1 MKRWLRGSVVL
12 ATAIGMWSCSGDPT
26 DSFRGGPSRIVAT
39 PASLFITQGRT
50 EGVVVQAQDDQGD
63 PQAVTFDTASGPG
76 ITVTQDV
83 TFLPTNGAPIQGQ
96 SRYLITA
103 NEFLG
108 TSFTVSVGEQSLEI
122 PVRVLPASFIGGF
135 SNEAP
140 PLADTVTLTAPTGI
154 RFGANTGITFPGAQG
169 EPFITGIS
177 ADSTVLSFLPPP
189 GADTLAS
196 VTGLELTYAL
206 GAFTADTIETT
217 TKVTTPSVTLT
228 TNFSTGTPAVNEVV
242 TVTTTPEFFFAPST
256 VIFQGGDTATVLA
269 VAADG
274 SSMSFVPV
282 PGADTVPTIS
292 GVALNILP
300 EVPLS
305 LPASGTLTVDSVIP
319 TTGSLDPATGP
330 TIPVPADSG
339 FTSIFR
345 AIPGY
350 PGGVIE
356 DRWYKFVVPTDGDY
370 TITVDWTVGSD
381 IDVGVCTEAGAP
393 TFDCDFAAATGNHPE
408 TDDFTLTAGNYA
420 LLVEDFAKNAAG
432 TEITITMTRI
442 TP

>member
-12 ATAIGMWSCSGDPT
+12 ATAVGMWSCSGDPT
-26 DSFRGGPSRIVAT
+26 DSFRGGTSRIVAT

-50 EGVVVQAQDDQGD
+50 EAVVVQAQDDQGD
-63 PQAVTFDTASGPG
+63 PVAVTFDTTVGAG
-76 ITVTQDV
+76 ITVAEDA

-96 SRYLITA
+96 TRYLITA

-108 TSFTVSVGEQSLEI
+108 TSFTVSVDGDSLEI
-122 PVRVLPASFIGGF
+122 PVRVLPIAFTGGF

-140 PLADTVTLTAPTGI
+140 ALGDTLTLTAPPGV
-154 RFGANTGITFPGAQG
+154 RFGAHTSIAFPGAQG

-177 ADSTVLSFLPPP
+177 ADSTILSFLPPP

-206 GAFTADTIETT
+206 GSFTADTIETT

-228 TNFSTGTPAVNEVV
+228 TNFSDVSPAVNDVV
-242 TVTTTPEFFFAPST
+242 TVTAPGFFFTPAA
-256 VIFQGGDTATVLA
+256 VLVQGADTAAILDI
-269 VAADG
+269 AADG
-274 SSMSFVPV
+274 SSMSFIPV

-292 GVALNILP
+292 GLALTVLP
-300 EVPLS
+300 KVLLK
-305 LPASGTLTVDSVIP
+305 LPSSARVTVDSVIP

-330 TIPVPADSG
+330 IIPVPSDSG

-350 PGGVIE
+350 PGGAVD
-356 DRWYKFVVPTDGDY
+356 DRWYRFVVPTDGDY

-381 IDVGVCTEAGAP
+381 LDVGVCPEAGAP
-393 TFDCDFAAATGNHPE
+393 TFDCDFSAATGNQPE

-420 LLVEDFAKNAAG
+420 LLVEDFGEDAAG
-432 TEITITMTRI
+432 SQITITMTRI

>member
-12 ATAIGMWSCSGDPT
+12 ATAVGMWSCSGDPT
-26 DSFRGGPSRIVAT
+26 DSFREGPSRIVAT

-50 EGVVVQAQDDQGD
+50 EAVVVQAQDDQGD
-63 PQAVTFDTASGPG
+63 PLAVTFDTASGPG
-76 ITVTQDV
+76 ITVVQDA

-108 TSFTVSVGEQSLEI
+108 TSFTVSVDGDSLVI
-122 PVRVLPASFIGGF
+122 PVRVLPFAFVGGF
-135 SNEAP
+135 SNQAP
-140 PLADTVTLTAPTGI
+140 ALADTLTLTAPPGI
-154 RFGANTGITFPGAQG
+154 RFGAETALTFPGAQG

-189 GADTLAS
+189 GVDTVAS

-217 TKVTTPSVTLT
+217 TKVTTPAVTLT
-228 TNFSTGTPAVNEVV
+228 TNFSTVTPAVNEVV
-242 TVTTTPEFFFAPST
+242 TVTAPGFFFPPTT
-256 VIFQGGDTATVLA
+256 VLVQGADTATVLDIS
-269 VAADG
+269 ADG
-274 SSMSFVPV
+274 STMSFIPV

-292 GVALNILP
+292 GLALNILP
-300 EVPLS
+300 DVALKI
-305 LPASGTLTVDSVIP
+305 PASATVTVDSVIP

-330 TIPVPADSG
+330 IIPVPADSG
-339 FTSIFR
+339 FSSIFR

-350 PGGVIE
+350 PGGVVE
-356 DRWYKFVVPTDGDY
+356 DRWYRFVVPTDGDY
-370 TITVDWTVGSD
+370 TITVDWTVGTD

-393 TFDCDFAAATGNHPE
+393 TFDCDFKAATGNHPE

-420 LLVEDFAKNAAG
+420 LLVEDFGEDAAG
-432 TEITITMTRI
+432 TQITVTMTRI